1 MFCSPINET
10 MQIKA
15 EKDGLHWFVWVIGSR
30 REEKEL
36 RVKGGERNLTHQW
49 GEYKLVQPLWIT
61 VYS

>member
-1 MFCSPINET
+1 

-36 RVKGGERNLTHQW
+36 RLKGGERNLTHQW